1 MRRLPHGVKPA
12 VSLRITLAWARA
24 GNHAK
29 VAHAAQ
35 PFAQPPLYWE
45 GVPVFDAIVWSLG
58 AERPAAHLPHPGFN
72 AILTLHALLH
82 RTAARCDA
90 AQSDDTG
97 PHMAGTRAQDDRDRT
112 GETKMTL
119 DADETAETQD
129 APASRLPV
137 FDAKMC
143 AEDLEKMM
151 QNAQLAANFL
161 KAISHEGRLMI
172 LCHLASGEKSVTEL
186 EDLLSARQAAV
197 SQQLS
202 RLRLEGLV
210 TPRRD
215 GKAIYYSLT
224 DDRPRQIIEVVY
236 DLFCRED

>member
-1 MRRLPHGVKPA
+1 M
-12 VSLRITLAWARA
+12 SLDVTNENETLA
-24 GNHAK
+24 
-29 VAHAAQ
+29 
-35 PFAQPPLYWE
+35 
-45 GVPVFDAIVWSLG
+45 
-58 AERPAAHLPHPGFN
+58 
-72 AILTLHALLH
+72 
-82 RTAARCDA
+82 
-90 AQSDDTG
+90 
-97 PHMAGTRAQDDRDRT
+97 
-112 GETKMTL
+112 
-119 DADETAETQD
+119 

-137 FDAKMC
+137 FDANTC
-143 AEDLEKMM
+143 AEDMEKMM
-151 QNAQLAANFL
+151 QNAQAASNFL

-224 DDRPRQIIEVVY
+224 DERPKQIMEVVY